1 MTPTAHRTPHRAQ
14 ADQTESEN
22 RPAFGQFFLPGPTEV
37 HPDILAAQL
46 RPMIGH
52 RGKAMVE
59 LMSDLQPGLKRLFRT
74 ERPVYVA
81 AASATGFMEAA
92 IRNCALE
99 RVLALVNG
107 AFSDRFRK
115 IAVSNGLEVDA
126 LEVPWGEVHIPD
138 QVARALAGKHYD
150 AVTVVHSE
158 TSTGALN
165 PIEELAAVAHDA
177 GDVVLLVDS
186 VTGVAGVP
194 VESDAWSLDFVLTG
208 SQKALAL
215 PPGVALGVAQPSAL
229 ARARKK
235 TNRGTYFD
243 FLDFESNLE
252 KNQTPNT
259 PPLSLLYA
267 LQEQLRR
274 IDAEG
279 GVEARWNRH
288 LAMAERTWGWVDA
301 MRERGVALE
310 VLSPPGGRSPTVT
323 CIMLPDAI
331 AGPEVVTGMAARG
344 FTIGGG
350 YGKLKPVA
358 FRIGHMGDHTV
369 EELEILLH
377 HLEEVL
383 LT

>member
-1 MTPTAHRTPHRAQ
+1 MTPTAHHTPHSAPTDTMPSGQ
-14 ADQTESEN
+14 NPS
-22 RPAFGQFFLPGPTEV
+22 FGRFFLPGPTEV
-37 HPDILAAQL
+37 HPEVLAAQL

-59 LMSDLQPGLKRLFRT
+59 LMAGLQPGLKRLFRT
-74 ERPVYVA
+74 NRPVYVSGS
-81 AASATGFMEAA
+81 SATGLMEAA
-92 IRNCALE
+92 IRNCALT

-107 AFSDRFRK
+107 AFSDRFRA

-126 LEVPWGEVHIPD
+126 LEVEWGQVHDPQ
-138 QVARALAGKHYD
+138 QVADTLAAGNYD

-165 PIEELAAVAHDA
+165 PIHDLATVVHEA

-186 VTGVAGVP
+186 VTGLAGAP
-194 VESDAWSLDFVLTG
+194 VESDAWGLDFVLTG

-215 PPGVALGVAQPSAL
+215 PPGLALGVAQPSAL
-229 ARARKK
+229 ARAHQKS
-235 TNRGTYFD
+235 NRGTYFD
-243 FLDFESNLE
+243 FLDFEKNLE

-267 LQEQLRR
+267 LQEQLAR
-274 IDAEG
+274 IEVE
-279 GVEARWNRH
+279 GVEGRWARH
-288 LAMAERTWGWVDA
+288 HAMAERTWAWVDEI
-301 MRERGVALE
+301 RDRGIALE
-310 VLSPPGGRSPTVT
+310 VLAPPGARSPTVT
-323 CIMLPDAI
+323 NITLPPTI
-331 AGPEVVTGMAARG
+331 AGPDVVGAMADRG

-358 FRIGHMGDHTV
+358 IRIGHMGDHTV
-369 EELEILLH
+369 TELDILLQN
-377 HLEEVL
+377 LEEVL